1 MKVYHSI
8 DHFPSNVKT
17 AITIGTFDGLHQGH
31 FFVLSKLLN
40 ISKSKSLESVL
51 LTFHPHPRN
60 VLFSDAQE
68 LKLLNT
74 IKEKKNRLEKLGL
87 QHLIIHQF
95 TKEFSRK
102 KAMNFIR
109 DTLIGKLNMHSMV
122 IGYDHQFGRNREGSF
137 EELKDLSNL
146 YSFDLNRIDAKKD
159 GAITV
164 SSTKIRRALEEGD
177 VIKANSLL
185 NYEYMFSATV
195 VHGDKLGRK
204 IGFPTANLQLDECK
218 LIPKKGVYLVKL
230 KIDDKNYS
238 GMLNI
243 SKHKEKIEV
252 NIFEF
257 SDDIYGKEI
266 EVYFIDYLRDLKVF
280 ESSKFLQAQLQKDE
294 ILARKLLNK
303 KTSL

>member
-122 IGYDHQFGRNREGSF
+122 IGYDHQFGRNREASISEIREYAQLYDF
-137 EELKDLSNL
+137 EIK
-146 YSFDLNRIDAKKD
+146 YIAPFQLN
-159 GAITV
+159 GLVV
-164 SSTKIRRALEEGD
+164 SSTKI
-177 VIKANSLL
+177 
-185 NYEYMFSATV
+185 
-195 VHGDKLGRK
+195 
-204 IGFPTANLQLDECK
+204 
-218 LIPKKGVYLVKL
+218 
-230 KIDDKNYS
+230 
-238 GMLNI
+238 
-243 SKHKEKIEV
+243 
-252 NIFEF
+252 
-257 SDDIYGKEI
+257 
-266 EVYFIDYLRDLKVF
+266 
-280 ESSKFLQAQLQKDE
+280 
-294 ILARKLLNK
+294 
-303 KTSL
+303 